1 MFYIDKS
8 CYLFSKAYFSEPTNG
23 RLSST
28 NVITVILFITIFP
41 SLKSLA
47 SDRSKILLH
56 VLLSRPPSPVIS
68 LQSYSLFTGSGR
80 PVARILSVEAKG
92 SGRWEG
98 EEGDALFPLPS
109 FPSFL
114 HTPSSS
120 SLPPPLFP

>member
-41 SLKSLA
+41 SLKSPEN
-47 SDRSKILLH
+47 LLH

-68 LQSYSLFTGSGR
+68 LQSYSVFTGSGR